1 MIKKSFYCLVFFLL
15 AGCKEENNIKVEQA
29 IKYLNDESVL
39 FLDVRTQNEFNYDG
53 SIKNALLIPA
63 NQLEK
68 KLTMLEYYKDK
79 KIFVY
84 CKTGRR
90 SKLATAFLKK
100 NNFQAVTI
108 SGGFLAWEKHYKL
121 N

>member
-1 MIKKSFYCLVFFLL
+1 
-15 AGCKEENNIKVEQA
+15 
-29 IKYLNDESVL
+29 
-39 FLDVRTQNEFNYDG
+39 
-53 SIKNALLIPA
+53 
-63 NQLEK
+63 
-68 KLTMLEYYKDK
+68 MLEYYKDK
-79 KIFVY
+79 KIIVY

-108 SGGFLAWEKHYKL
+108 QGGFLAWEKHSKL

>member
-1 MIKKSFYCLVFFLL
+1 MIKKSFYFLVFFLL
-15 AGCKEENNIKVEQA
+15 VGCKEENNIKVEQA
-29 IKYLNDESVL
+29 IKYLNDEAVL

-79 KIFVY
+79 KIFVC
-84 CKTGRR
+84 CKFDKIKAR
-90 SKLATAFLKK
+90 SMAYVAL
-100 NNFQAVTI
+100 
-108 SGGFLAWEKHYKL
+108 
-121 N
+121 

>member
-29 IKYLNDESVL
+29 IKYLNDEAVL

-53 SIKNALLIPA
+53 SIKNSLLIPL
-63 NQLEK
+63 NQLGK

-79 KIFVY
+79 KIIVY

-108 SGGFLAWEKHYKL
+108 QGGFLAWEKHSKL